1 MRIVDQLVA
10 ALLPVLNLMDAAA
23 GILVQRNVEPVDQLR
38 IPVLDEPR
46 RVFAVV
52 LGGLGDVVAEPAHQL
67 QAHHVA
73 VLFLVLLQRAL
84 FELRIQIPAV
94 LRDLQKPRLMVDARD
109 LPLHSVIVLH
119 AQHLHQMAG
128 AHLHAVAQAHRLDG
142 GVALH
147 IAGQHGH
154 GIGIVE
160 EQRVRANRSH
170 IIGKILHHGD
180 GAQSTEDTADAQR
193 IADGLAQAVLL
204 GHFKVRYRAGLV
216 QAHLNGVNHIGCAA
230 QRFTAVFHAQIG
242 GDHRMAA
249 HIAVER
255 RQHPAAIVQTNGIDI
270 IQGKF
275 AVLQHGRQHA
285 VAHYIFDKNTGAR
298 SHKDDFSHKSVPPTR
313 RNICAITFALYGQ
326 NPAFRNIY
334 MLHIHFLNVASFSV
348 VSAG

>member
-1 MRIVDQLVA
+1 ME
-10 ALLPVLNLMDAAA
+10 DAA
-23 GILVQRNVEPVDQLR
+23 N
-38 IPVLDEPR
+38 
-46 RVFAVV
+46 
-52 LGGLGDVVAEPAHQL
+52 
-67 QAHHVA
+67 
-73 VLFLVLLQRAL
+73 
-84 FELRIQIPAV
+84 
-94 LRDLQKPRLMVDARD
+94 
-109 LPLHSVIVLH
+109 
-119 AQHLHQMAG
+119 
-128 AHLHAVAQAHRLDG
+128 
-142 GVALH
+142 
-147 IAGQHGH
+147 
-154 GIGIVE
+154 
-160 EQRVRANRSH
+160 
-170 IIGKILHHGD
+170 
-180 GAQSTEDTADAQR
+180 AQR

-204 GHFKVRYRAGLV
+204 GHFKVRYRAGLI
-216 QAHLNGVNHIGCAA
+216 QTHLNGVNHIGCAA
-230 QRFTAVFHAQIG
+230 QRVLAVFHAQIG

-334 MLHIHFLNVASFSV
+334 MLHIHFLNVASFAV